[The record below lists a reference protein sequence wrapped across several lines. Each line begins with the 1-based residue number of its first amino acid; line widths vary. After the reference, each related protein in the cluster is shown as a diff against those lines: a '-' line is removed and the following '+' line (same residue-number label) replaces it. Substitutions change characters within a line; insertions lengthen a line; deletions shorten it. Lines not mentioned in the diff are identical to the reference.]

1 MVLGTTGCTQ
11 KLRTAAKNL
20 IGFCSAYAHAVLCA
34 DMLQKKVLH
43 TEKAQHKAHMASE
56 RTAVCKGVCVCVYS
70 LSFESQTF
78 TNQLPDGGD
87 EVERSS
93 DYLERA
99 KRLLQE

>member
-1 MVLGTTGCTQ
+1 MPMLFSVLICCKRRYFTLR
-11 KLRTAAKNL
+11 KLSTRPTWPL
-20 IGFCSAYAHAVLCA
+20 RE
-34 DMLQKKVLH
+34 LQS
-43 TEKAQHKAHMASE
+43 EK
-56 RTAVCKGVCVCVYS
+56 VCVCVCVCVSS

>member
-1 MVLGTTGCTQ
+1 M
-11 KLRTAAKNL
+11 
-20 IGFCSAYAHAVLCA
+20 GFCSVYAHAVLCA
-34 DMLQKKVLH
+34 DMLRKKVRH

-56 RTAVCKGVCVCVYS
+56 RTAVRKGVCVCVYS

>member
-56 RTAVCKGVCVCVYS
+56 RTAVRKGVCVCVCTHCPLKARHS
-70 LSFESQTF
+70 LTSC
-78 TNQLPDGGD
+78 LM
-87 EVERSS
+87 VEM
-93 DYLERA
+93 
-99 KRLLQE
+99 K

>member
-1 MVLGTTGCTQ
+1 M
-11 KLRTAAKNL
+11 
-20 IGFCSAYAHAVLCA
+20 GFCSVYAHAVLCA
-34 DMLQKKVLH
+34 DMLQKKVRH

-56 RTAVCKGVCVCVYS
+56 RTAVRKGVCVCVYS

-99 KRLLQE
+99 KRLLQK

>member
-1 MVLGTTGCTQ
+1 
-11 KLRTAAKNL
+11 
-20 IGFCSAYAHAVLCA
+20 
-34 DMLQKKVLH
+34 MLQKKVRH

-56 RTAVCKGVCVCVYS
+56 RTAVRKGVCVYS

>member
-1 MVLGTTGCTQ
+1 M
-11 KLRTAAKNL
+11 LR
-20 IGFCSAYAHAVLCA
+20 
-34 DMLQKKVLH
+34 KKVRH

>member
-1 MVLGTTGCTQ
+1 
-11 KLRTAAKNL
+11 
-20 IGFCSAYAHAVLCA
+20 
-34 DMLQKKVLH
+34 MLQKKVHH

-56 RTAVCKGVCVCVYS
+56 RTAVRKGVCVCVYS

>member
-1 MVLGTTGCTQ
+1 MPMLFSVLICCKRRYFTLR
-11 KLRTAAKNL
+11 KLSTRPTWPL
-20 IGFCSAYAHAVLCA
+20 RE
-34 DMLQKKVLH
+34 LQSEKV
-43 TEKAQHKAHMASE
+43 
-56 RTAVCKGVCVCVYS
+56 GGWVCVYS

>member
-1 MVLGTTGCTQ
+1 
-11 KLRTAAKNL
+11 
-20 IGFCSAYAHAVLCA
+20 
-34 DMLQKKVLH
+34 MLQKVVHH

-56 RTAVCKGVCVCVYS
+56 RTAVRKGVCVCVCVCVYS